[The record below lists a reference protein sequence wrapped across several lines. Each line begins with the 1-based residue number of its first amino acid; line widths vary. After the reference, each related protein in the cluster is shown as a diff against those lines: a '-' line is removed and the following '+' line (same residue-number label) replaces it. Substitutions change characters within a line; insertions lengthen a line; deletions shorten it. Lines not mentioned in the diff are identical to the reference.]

1 MSGASNLVPGD
12 TNGCEDVFVH
22 DRLTGQTTRVS
33 VASDGTQGDY
43 VSGSP
48 SISADG
54 RYVAFVSWASNLV
67 PGDTNGH
74 EDVFVHDRLTGETT
88 RVSVAS
94 DGTQADGPSDA
105 PSISADG
112 RYVAFLSQ
120 ASNLV
125 PGDTN
130 GDWDAFVHDRLTGE
144 TARVSVA
151 SDGTQANTWVEE
163 PIISADGRYVAFA
176 SNASNLVPG
185 DTNDEWDVFVHD
197 RDTGQTTR
205 VSVAS
210 DGSDASDDSSSPSIS
225 ADGRY
230 VAFKSHARNL
240 LPGYTSG
247 DGDVFVRDRVAGRT
261 TRVSVASDGTRANGS
276 SFGPSISADG
286 RYVAFK
292 SYASNLVPADTNG
305 VADVFVH
312 DRLTGQTT
320 RVSVASDGTEA
331 NGRSDSLK
339 VSMSADGRY
348 VAFVSQAS
356 NLVPGDTN
364 GDWDVFVAARE
375 EPPTPTPT
383 PSATATATVTATRTP
398 TPRVDDTGTGVGS
411 DGGSSAGGFV
421 LAALG
426 LAVLA
431 VGAAGALT
439 LRRAR

>member
-1 MSGASNLVPGD
+1 
-12 TNGCEDVFVH
+12 
-22 DRLTGQTTRVS
+22 
-33 VASDGTQGDY
+33 
-43 VSGSP
+43 
-48 SISADG
+48 
-54 RYVAFVSWASNLV
+54 
-67 PGDTNGH
+67 
-74 EDVFVHDRLTGETT
+74 
-88 RVSVAS
+88 
-94 DGTQADGPSDA
+94 
-105 PSISADG
+105 
-112 RYVAFLSQ
+112 
-120 ASNLV
+120 
-125 PGDTN
+125 
-130 GDWDAFVHDRLTGE
+130 
-144 TARVSVA
+144 
-151 SDGTQANTWVEE
+151 
-163 PIISADGRYVAFA
+163 
-176 SNASNLVPG
+176 
-185 DTNDEWDVFVHD
+185 
-197 RDTGQTTR
+197 
-205 VSVAS
+205 
-210 DGSDASDDSSSPSIS
+210 
-225 ADGRY
+225 
-230 VAFKSHARNL
+230 
-240 LPGYTSG
+240 
-247 DGDVFVRDRVAGRT
+247 
-261 TRVSVASDGTRANGS
+261 VASDGTRANGS

-375 EPPTPTPT
+375 EAPTPTPT

-398 TPRVDDTGTGVGS
+398 PPSVDATGTGVGR
-411 DGGSSAGGFV
+411 GGGFSAGGFV

-431 VGAAGALT
+431 VGAAGVLT